1 SRTPP
6 GRVLI
11 TSTVLGASAALPAAE
26 LDRAVRAQLAAVYGT
41 STAGWELLATHHDPY
56 AVPAM
61 PAPHDPRRP
70 VRLLSGL
77 YVCGD
82 HRDSSTVQ
90 GALASGRRAARAVLS
105 DFGAPPA
112 AGSDTNAGNAG
123 TGSVP
128 VAAA

>member
-1 SRTPP
+1 
-6 GRVLI
+6 
-11 TSTVLGASAALPAAE
+11 
-26 LDRAVRAQLAAVYGT
+26 
-41 STAGWELLATHHDPY
+41 
-56 AVPAM
+56 
-61 PAPHDPRRP
+61 
-70 VRLLSGL
+70 LSGL
-77 YVCGD
+77 NVCGD